1 MTTRNKRLFHSQG
14 SESHFLLSKTDT
26 GRLKE
31 TKSKEIIDAQD
42 AVRSAFPDMLSGN
55 DFINRAN
62 QQLDTIAQFSAMVIR
77 LDQVQEDSDPAE
89 LPEGDDGH
97 VDVAGIL
104 DRLCRQ
110 ENGLWGTLEAGFFA
124 SFFPGRNGSDS
135 LELAHDFQKR
145 LVEKTAKTVT
155 IGVAS
160 FPTMAYKKPEI
171 INNSRKALDHATFFG
186 ANSLVAFDAVSLN
199 ISGDKFYEKGK
210 MQAAIY
216 EFKLALE
223 LDPGNVNVHNSL
235 GVCYGLQSHHDS
247 AIAEFQKAIAID
259 PGEYMA
265 LYNLGLVHLLI
276 EQRDRA
282 LEYFLDADKIN
293 GNNYEVA
300 FQTGTLYLET
310 GNFEKCRPYLER
322 AAELEP
328 ESGQV
333 YRYLGDCYAADHMPE
348 AAIPAYKKAI
358 KHNPHDAAA
367 LSALGGLFDDQGENP
382 EISQMFLSESV
393 VISPENG
400 LFHHRLGR
408 HFSNHNRLDE
418 ALKEFEKATSLGYD
432 AATDIQAI
440 KDRIKVEK

>member
-1 MTTRNKRLFHSQG
+1 MITETKTLFHSQG

-42 AVRSAFPDMLSGN
+42 AVRSAFPDMLSGS

-62 QQLDTIAQFSAMVIR
+62 QQLDAIAQFCAMVIR
-77 LDQVQEDSDPAE
+77 LDQVQEDNDPAE

-124 SFFPGRNGSDS
+124 SFFPSRNGSDS

-171 INNSRKALDHATFFG
+171 INNARKALDHATFFG

-210 MQAAIY
+210 IQAAIY

-300 FQTGTLYLET
+300 FQTGKLYLET
-310 GNFEKCRPYLER
+310 GNLIKCRPYLER

-328 ESGQV
+328 ESGQA
-333 YRYLGDCYAADHMPE
+333 YRYLGDCYTASHRPQ
-348 AAIPAYKKAI
+348 AAISAYKKAI

-367 LSALGGLFDDQGENP
+367 LSALGSIFDDQGENP
-382 EISQMFLSESV
+382 EITLMFLRES
-393 VISPENG
+393 IALSPENG

-408 HFSNHNRLDE
+408 HFSNQHHLDD
-418 ALKEFEKATSLGYD
+418 ALKEFVRAKSLGYD
-432 AATDIQAI
+432 ASTDIQAI
-440 KDRIKVEK
+440 RDRIKVEK

>member
-1 MTTRNKRLFHSQG
+1 MPMKLSDLLFRICAAAMI
-14 SESHFLLSKTDT
+14 LSTMPISSWAAT
-26 GRLKE
+26 
-31 TKSKEIIDAQD
+31 
-42 AVRSAFPDMLSGN
+42 
-55 DFINRAN
+55 
-62 QQLDTIAQFSAMVIR
+62 AQFSAMVIR
-77 LDQVQEDSDPAE
+77 LDQVKEDNDQAE
-89 LPEGDDGH
+89 LPEDNDGH

-104 DRLCRQ
+104 DRLCRM
-110 ENGLWGTLEAGFFA
+110 ENGLWGTLEAGLFG

-135 LELAHDFQKR
+135 LELAREFQKR
-145 LVEKTAKTVT
+145 LVEKTGKTVT
-155 IGVAS
+155 IGMAS
-160 FPTMAYKKPEI
+160 FPTITYKKPEI
-171 INNSRKALDHATFFG
+171 INNARKALDHATFFG
-186 ANSLVAFDAVSLN
+186 ANSLVAFDDVSLN

-210 MQAAIY
+210 RQAAIN

-223 LDPGNVNVHNSL
+223 LDPSNVNVHNSL
-235 GVCYGLQSHHDS
+235 GVCYGLQSQYDS

-300 FQTGTLYLET
+300 FQTGKLYLET

-333 YRYLGDCYAADHMPE
+333 YRYLADCYAAGHMPE
-348 AAIPAYKKAI
+348 AAISAYKKAI

-367 LSALGGLFDDQGENP
+367 LSALGSIFDDQGENP
-382 EISQMFLSESV
+382 EITLMFLRESV
-393 VISPENG
+393 ALSPENG

-408 HFSNHNRLDE
+408 HFSNQHRLDD
-418 ALKEFEKATSLGYD
+418 ALKEFVKAKSLGYD
-432 AATDIQAI
+432 AAEDIKAI
-440 KDRIKVEK
+440 KGPDKG